1 MIKIQWDKKTVIM
14 VAGIAAAVIAF
25 VLMAAPLFKEVRS
38 AGVEVKAL
46 EQEMA
51 SVRQAIQ
58 SKDKFQEKGD
68 LLTSQKLSLAIGEIS
83 RTGTVRN
90 INFLSIS
97 PQKATKAQG
106 SKYPVLPIHMVL
118 QSEYK
123 DLGLFLRALEGLK
136 QSIVTVRSFE
146 IRSGGQIPSQI
157 RTDLVVEV
165 YLQEGE
171 DG

>member
-1 MIKIQWDKKTVIM
+1 MTKIQPDKKTIIIIV
-14 VAGIAAAVIAF
+14 GIAAAVIAF

-38 AGVEVKAL
+38 MGTQVKVL

-58 SKDKFQEKGD
+58 LKGKFRKKGD
-68 LLTSQKLSLAIGEIS
+68 LLTRREVSLAIDEIGK
-83 RTGTVRN
+83 TGVLRKIT
-90 INFLSIS
+90 FLSII
-97 PQKATKAQG
+97 PRKITKAQG
-106 SKYPVLPIHMVL
+106 SKYPVLPIRMVL

-146 IRSGGQIPSQI
+146 IRSGGQVPSQI
-157 RTDLVVEV
+157 RTDLVIEL
-165 YLQEGE
+165 YLQEDE

>member
-1 MIKIQWDKKTVIM
+1 MTKIQPDKKTIIIIV
-14 VAGIAAAVIAF
+14 GIAAAVIAF

-38 AGVEVKAL
+38 MGIEVKVL

-58 SKDKFQEKGD
+58 LKGKFRKKGD
-68 LLTSQKLSLAIGEIS
+68 LLTGQRLSRAIGEIS
-83 RTGTVRN
+83 RTGTVKN
-90 INFLSIS
+90 INFLSVS
-97 PQKATKAQG
+97 PQKVIKTQG
-106 SKYPVLPIHMVL
+106 SKYPILPIRMVL

-146 IRSGGQIPSQI
+146 IRSGGQVPSQI
-157 RTDLVVEV
+157 RTDLVIEL
-165 YLQEGE
+165 YLQEDE